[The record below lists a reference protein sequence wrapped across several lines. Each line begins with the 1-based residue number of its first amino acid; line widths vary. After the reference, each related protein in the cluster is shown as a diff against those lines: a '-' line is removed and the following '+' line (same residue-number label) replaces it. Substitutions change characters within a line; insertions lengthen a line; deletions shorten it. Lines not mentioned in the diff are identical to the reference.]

1 MTEGSQKILI
11 KIFDN
16 VVNEPNRRVYM
27 DRYGELTFVILINT
41 NNKYTYRNI
50 K

>member
-1 MTEGSQKILI
+1 MTEDSREILI

-27 DRYGELTFVILINT
+27 DRYGELTFVVLINT
-41 NNKYTYRNI
+41 NNEHT
-50 K
+50 